1 VKLAFF
7 YENRSFLGVFIYVF
21 ATASAANISSYTTTT
36 STTLITS
43 TTARL
48 LVLQIMLLGIRP
60 VLDFYTN
67 VKFDSVL
74 NRDI

>member
-1 VKLAFF
+1 M
-7 YENRSFLGVFIYVF
+7 GVFIHAF
-21 ATASAANISSYTTTT
+21 ATASAANISSYTTTNIT
-36 STTLITS
+36 FTTS

-48 LVLQIMLLGIRP
+48 LLLQTMLLGTRP